1 MIQKRNSKKEIL
13 SIPKIQEQIIFA
25 FTEIERLKKTVL
37 CTKRKKEIK
46 SLKEFII
53 KNNKLIKLIKSQ
65 IINSIISTFD
75 KAIRII
81 FLFNI
86 IGNNSSEKPNN

>member
-13 SIPKIQEQIIFA
+13 SIPKIQEQIISAFA
-25 FTEIERLKKTVL
+25 EIQRLKKRVL
-37 CTKRKKEIK
+37 CNKRKKEIK

-53 KNNKLIKLIKSQ
+53 KNNKSIKLIKSQ
-65 IINSIISTFD
+65 IINFIISNFD
-75 KAIRII
+75 KVIKII